1 MSIVYSS
8 LNETEPYCSHTVLAL
23 QMTKEKASTNDQ
35 LKRQKD
41 SVIPTKSKQLLGMFN
56 YCHHFMVAISSK
68 TQCNIYVSFC
78 CLHFVLRVYSESS
91 LLWLVEMYN

>member
-8 LNETEPYCSHTVLAL
+8 LNETEPYCSHTILAL

-56 YCHHFMVAISSK
+56 
-68 TQCNIYVSFC
+68 
-78 CLHFVLRVYSESS
+78 
-91 LLWLVEMYN
+91 